1 MLIKFDCKTPQ
12 ISTRLGFSHLCH
24 PESDKPDS
32 KSTLLLT
39 LELLHISMQTFGVVE
54 SLNADISIEQARSAD
69 EDCLICGKAPE
80 QLGFLALHSGSQ
92 RTSALKSKIYFE
104 GYNKRFQ

>member
-32 KSTLLLT
+32 KSTLLL
-39 LELLHISMQTFGVVE
+39 HISMQTFGVVE

-69 EDCLICGKAPE
+69 EDCLIRGKAPE
-80 QLGFLALHSGSQ
+80 QATFYFLRQPAVRISCFTLWESEDIC
-92 RTSALKSKIYFE
+92 TKI
-104 GYNKRFQ
+104 

>member
-54 SLNADISIEQARSAD
+54 SLNADISIEQARPAD
-69 EDCLICGKAPE
+69 EDCLIRGKAPE
-80 QLGFLALHSGSQ
+80 QATFYFLRQPAVRISCFTLWESEDIC
-92 RTSALKSKIYFE
+92 AKI
-104 GYNKRFQ
+104 

>member
-69 EDCLICGKAPE
+69 EDCLIRSIKIR
-80 QLGFLALHSGSQ
+80 S
-92 RTSALKSKIYFE
+92 RTSNVLFFKTTCS
-104 GYNKRFQ
+104 